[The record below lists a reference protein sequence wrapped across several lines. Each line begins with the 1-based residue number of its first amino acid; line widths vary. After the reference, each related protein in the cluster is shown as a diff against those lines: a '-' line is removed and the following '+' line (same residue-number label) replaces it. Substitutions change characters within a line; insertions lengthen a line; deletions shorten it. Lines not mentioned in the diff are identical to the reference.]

1 MIILG
6 TSDAWSTGHLS
17 HRTSKPAYYIVDCR
31 IYILILLQIYL
42 VSLYFIFLS
51 LRLHLTHL
59 WTDKEFPYCVLKKL
73 VKSISFPFA
82 EFLMAIM
89 VSKVL
94 PSYSLLCTFFSSLRP
109 EWLTLLLWGT
119 QLAAAAAWILSLV
132 G

>member
-1 MIILG
+1 MQYGPKMNRGVRARGDAAIHHRLKHGQKSVQNLVGFLG
-6 TSDAWSTGHLS
+6 DLKAPKFHSEIKGPLRHF
-17 HRTSKPAYYIVDCR
+17 
-31 IYILILLQIYL
+31 LILLQIHL

-109 EWLTLLLWGT
+109 E
-119 QLAAAAAWILSLV
+119 
-132 G
+132 